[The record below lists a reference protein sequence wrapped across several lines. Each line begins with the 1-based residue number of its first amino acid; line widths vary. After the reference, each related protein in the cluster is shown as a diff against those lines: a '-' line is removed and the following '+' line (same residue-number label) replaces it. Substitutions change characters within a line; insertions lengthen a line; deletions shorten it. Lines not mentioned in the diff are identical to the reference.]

1 PMGALPRF
9 RLASALLSVLV
20 LALLAI
26 GCSDRTPATPP
37 NIVFV
42 VMDDV
47 GIDQMKLFGY
57 GGADPPKTPTIDQ
70 IAAGGVQF
78 RNTWS
83 MPACSTSRAV
93 FYTGRYPLR
102 TNVFGA
108 LGPSDLANSMI
119 SPYETTVPKLLAQRG
134 YESGLFGKFHIG
146 LQGNDPAGL
155 RMVHDVGWDYFAGWL
170 DETGDPS
177 SIDTT
182 AGGVAP
188 PGTWSCGFVPGAK
201 LGGADSGAC
210 YRANGTCREL
220 ASSGPIPPGRTCR
233 DEGGVFD
240 PGKTC
245 QSPMPGYV
253 SFQTLSGHY
262 VSPVVYNFPDGTVDA
277 LAPTDPRSRQ
287 FRAAFGVDAAI
298 EWINSRPA
306 GRPWMATVA
315 FASAHTPLMQPPA
328 DETDPENAGS
338 SDLDCANTNAQRLI
352 QNLMIQSID
361 TEIQRLL
368 VSTGLAQRGEDGSF
382 VYDPAQTNAMVVIV
396 GDNGTLGQ
404 TVKPPFDPTR
414 AKGTAY
420 QTGVWV
426 PLVVAGPLVRE
437 PNRAV
442 SHMVNIVDLFALFGE
457 IAGIADVRA

>member
-108 LGPSDLANSMI
+108 LGPSDLA
-119 SPYETTVPKLLAQRG
+119 QRG

-188 PGTWSCGFVPGAK
+188 PGT
-201 LGGADSGAC
+201 
-210 YRANGTCREL
+210 
-220 ASSGPIPPGRTCR
+220 
-233 DEGGVFD
+233 
-240 PGKTC
+240 
-245 QSPMPGYV
+245 
-253 SFQTLSGHY
+253 
-262 VSPVVYNFPDGTVDA
+262 
-277 LAPTDPRSRQ
+277 
-287 FRAAFGVDAAI
+287 
-298 EWINSRPA
+298 
-306 GRPWMATVA
+306 
-315 FASAHTPLMQPPA
+315 
-328 DETDPENAGS
+328 
-338 SDLDCANTNAQRLI
+338 
-352 QNLMIQSID
+352 
-361 TEIQRLL
+361 
-368 VSTGLAQRGEDGSF
+368 
-382 VYDPAQTNAMVVIV
+382 
-396 GDNGTLGQ
+396 
-404 TVKPPFDPTR
+404 
-414 AKGTAY
+414 
-420 QTGVWV
+420 
-426 PLVVAGPLVRE
+426 
-437 PNRAV
+437 
-442 SHMVNIVDLFALFGE
+442 
-457 IAGIADVRA
+457 